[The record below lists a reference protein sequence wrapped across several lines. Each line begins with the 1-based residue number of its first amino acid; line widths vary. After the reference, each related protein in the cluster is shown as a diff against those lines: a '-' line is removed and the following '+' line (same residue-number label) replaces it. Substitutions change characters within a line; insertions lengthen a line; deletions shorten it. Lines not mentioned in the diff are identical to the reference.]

1 MTDSPKR
8 KAGKQLIFALVLL
21 AIAIAGYLI
30 TSEYAPNT
38 DQNVAPTSTENVSST
53 VTSSSTIKLK
63 EALPET
69 PVTNTPAAGQ
79 VAIEGTLVCLPHKD
93 TSGPQT
99 LECALGMK
107 GNDGGYYAIGG
118 RNPSVESKIGNIPND
133 ARIRVSGT
141 LVPYVAVQESSLL
154 KYGIVG
160 LIEATSLTQLK

>member
-8 KAGKQLIFALVLL
+8 KAGKQLIFALILL

-30 TSEYAPNT
+30 TSQYTPKA
-38 DQNVAPTSTENVSST
+38 DQNVMPTSTENVSST
-53 VTSSSTIKLK
+53 VTSSTTISPK

-69 PVTNTPAAGQ
+69 PAANTPAAGQ
-79 VAIEGTLVCLPHKD
+79 VAIEGTFVCLPHKD

-118 RNPSVESKIGNIPND
+118 KSASVESKLGNIPND

-141 LVPYVAVQESSLL
+141 LVPYLAIQDSSLL

-160 LIEATSLTQLK
+160 LIEAISLTELK